1 MYHGGTNQEPKL
13 QRSSKT
19 VREEQERWQ
28 KTTLQSRNVQKKKD
42 LISSLEHSHP
52 SKLLVFF
59 SRQIHHIKQWG
70 TSLQKSMLRCCPN
83 LPYQDSNN
91 SITLWGITQWIPNKQ
106 NTNDHN
112 SQAMGNEEEDDPLT
126 SHNSYTYST
135 NQELA
140 HVFCK
145 GYLLLKSYLRKKSM
159 KRKLP
164 LEEPSI
170 AISFSKGRIRE

>member
-28 KTTLQSRNVQKKKD
+28 KTTLQSRRVCKKQD
-42 LISSLEHSHP
+42 LISSVERSHP
-52 SKLLVFF
+52 SKLSAFL
-59 SRQIHHIKQWG
+59 SRQIHHIKQWD

-83 LPYQDSNN
+83 LPCQDSNN
-91 SITLWGITQWIPNKQ
+91 SITLWGIGFQTNK
-106 NTNDHN
+106 TPMTTTHKLW
-112 SQAMGNEEEDDPLT
+112 GNEAEDDPLT
-126 SHNSYTYST
+126 SHNSYTYSN

-145 GYLLLKSYLRKKSM
+145 CYLLLKSYLRKKSM

-170 AISFSKGRIRE
+170 AISFFKGRIRE